1 MGRKK
6 TEDTT
11 ALLTRSIIVRV
22 TEEDYNKYDQL
33 CNNSD
38 CRSIAEVLRRI
49 LAKSQIIYYHK
60 GARMDGPMELLT
72 GIQKELQ
79 YIGHNINQL
88 TKGYHQS
95 RFESQQALQMERA
108 AEQYQKVQAK
118 VNTLLAVIAQLSKTW
133 LQK

>member
-11 ALLTRSIIVRV
+11 PLLTRSIIVRV
-22 TEEDYNKYDQL
+22 TEDDYLKYDKLQQ
-33 CNNSD
+33 NSD
-38 CRSIAEVLRRI
+38 CRSIAEVVRRI
-49 LAKSQIIYYHK
+49 LAKSQIICYHK
-60 GARMDGPMELLT
+60 DARMDGPMELLT

-79 YIGHNINQL
+79 YIGHNINQI

-95 RFESQQALQMERA
+95 RYESQQSLQMERA

-118 VNTLLAVIAQLSKTW
+118 VNSLLVIIAQLSRSW